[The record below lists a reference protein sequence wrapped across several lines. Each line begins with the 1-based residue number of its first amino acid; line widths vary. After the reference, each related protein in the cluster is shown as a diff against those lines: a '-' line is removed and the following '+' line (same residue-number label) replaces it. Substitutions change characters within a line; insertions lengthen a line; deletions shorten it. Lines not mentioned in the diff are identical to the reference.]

1 MFGLLALDEL
11 IAARYQMALSLGFHI
26 VLSCF
31 GVAFP
36 TMIYVVHR
44 RGLYRGDEV
53 ALTLARKWSK
63 VAAVLFAVGA
73 VSGTILSFEMG
84 LLWPGM
90 METFGDVIGLPFA
103 LEGIAFFV
111 EAVFI
116 GIYLFGWDRL
126 PPKVHL
132 RTLIPIMVSGLFGT
146 FCILAVNAWMNAPS
160 GFRLVEDASGT
171 LRATDVDPLAAIF
184 NGALWPQ
191 FVHMF
196 VATYLV
202 TGFVAA
208 AVYAVGILRGRRDH
222 AHRLGF
228 IVPFAFATVAALMQ
242 PVIGHVAGMRLAT
255 DQPSKLAA
263 MELAVETETN
273 APFIVGGVLIDGEV
287 RGGLEIP
294 GLGSLISRA
303 STDRAV
309 PGLNEFPVADQPP
322 ANVVHLSFQ
331 TMVAS
336 GFAMIGIAL
345 WFWWKRRRSDP
356 FESRWLM
363 RAAVA
368 AGGLSLVAL
377 EAGWVTTEVGR
388 QPWIVYGVMRVEDA
402 VTENSGVW
410 ISLAAIVVIYTAMGV
425 AAAKVLRS
433 MARRWRESDDVDL
446 PTPYGPPAPKP
457 PAATPTSGVTA

>member
-1 MFGLLALDEL
+1 
-11 IAARYQMALSLGFHI
+11 
-26 VLSCF
+26 
-31 GVAFP
+31 
-36 TMIYVVHR
+36 VVHR

-132 RTLIPIMVSGLFGT
+132 RTLIPIIVSGLFGT
-146 FCILAVNAWMNAPS
+146 FCILAVNSWMHAPS
-160 GFRLVEDASGT
+160 GFRLTTDASGT

-191 FVHMF
+191 FIHMF
-196 VATYLV
+196 VATYV
-202 TGFVAA
+202 VAGFVAA

-242 PVIGHVAGMRLAT
+242 PFIGHVAGMRLAT
-255 DQPSKLAA
+255 EQPSKLAA
-263 MELAVETETN
+263 MELALETKTN
-273 APFIVGGVLIDGEV
+273 APLLVGGVLIDGEV
-287 RGGLEIP
+287 RGGIEIP
-294 GLGSLISRA
+294 RLGSLLARGA
-303 STDRAV
+303 TDREV
-309 PGLNEFPVADQPP
+309 LGLNEFPAADRPP
-322 ANVVHLSFQ
+322 ANVVHWSFQ
-331 TMVAS
+331 TMVAA
-336 GFAMIGIAL
+336 GFAMIAIAL

-363 RAAVA
+363 RAAVV

-388 QPWIVYGVMRVEDA
+388 QPWIVYRVMRVEDA
-402 VTENSGVW
+402 VTANSGIW
-410 ISLAAIVVIYTAMGV
+410 ISLTAIVVIYTAMGV
-425 AAAKVLRS
+425 AAAMVLRS

-446 PTPYGPPAPKP
+446 PTPYGPSSPTAPPSTPAQ
-457 PAATPTSGVTA
+457 TVSS

>member
-1 MFGLLALDEL
+1 MFGLLALENL
-11 IAARYQMALSLGFHI
+11 LAARYQMALSLGFHI

-132 RTLIPIMVSGLFGT
+132 RTLIPIIASGLFGT
-146 FCILAVNAWMNAPS
+146 FCILAVNSWMNAPS

-184 NGALWPQ
+184 NRALWPQ
-191 FVHMF
+191 FIHMF

-202 TGFVAA
+202 TGFLVASRVRRGDLARPPRPRPPTRLHRAVRVRHGGGARPARHRPRRGHASRHRPAVEAGGDGARRRDRDELA
-208 AVYAVGILRGRRDH
+208 AHRRRRADRRRGARWDRDPRCRVAPRPRLGRPCRARSERVPGRGSATGERRPSVVPDDGRR
-222 AHRLGF
+222 
-228 IVPFAFATVAALMQ
+228 
-242 PVIGHVAGMRLAT
+242 
-255 DQPSKLAA
+255 
-263 MELAVETETN
+263 
-273 APFIVGGVLIDGEV
+273 
-287 RGGLEIP
+287 
-294 GLGSLISRA
+294 RA
-303 STDRAV
+303 SR
-309 PGLNEFPVADQPP
+309 
-322 ANVVHLSFQ
+322 
-331 TMVAS
+331 
-336 GFAMIGIAL
+336 
-345 WFWWKRRRSDP
+345 
-356 FESRWLM
+356 
-363 RAAVA
+363 
-368 AGGLSLVAL
+368 
-377 EAGWVTTEVGR
+377 
-388 QPWIVYGVMRVEDA
+388 
-402 VTENSGVW
+402 
-410 ISLAAIVVIYTAMGV
+410 
-425 AAAKVLRS
+425 
-433 MARRWRESDDVDL
+433 
-446 PTPYGPPAPKP
+446 
-457 PAATPTSGVTA
+457 

>member
-1 MFGLLALDEL
+1 MFGLLAVEEL
-11 IAARYQMALSLGFHI
+11 VAARYQMALSLGFHI

-44 RGLYRGDEV
+44 RGIYRGDEV

-132 RTLIPIMVSGLFGT
+132 RTLIPIIASGLFGT
-146 FCILAVNAWMNAPS
+146 FCILAVNSWMNAPS
-160 GFRLVEDASGT
+160 GFDLVVDASGT

-184 NGALWPQ
+184 NRALWPQ

-202 TGFVAA
+202 TGFLAA
-208 AVYAVGILRGRRDH
+208 SVYAVGILRGRRDH

-228 IVPFAFATVAALMQ
+228 IVPFAFATVAALVQ

-273 APFIVGGVLIDGEV
+273 SPLIIGGVLIDGEV
-287 RGGLEIP
+287 RGGIEIPSVGSLARP
-294 GLGSLISRA
+294 GLGRPHRA
-303 STDRAV
+303 RPERVPGRGSATGERRSPVVPDDGRFRLRDDRDRAV
-309 PGLNEFPVADQPP
+309 VLVEAAVVRPVRVAVAHAGGGRRGRVEPCRSRGRMGHHRGRTSAVDRLQGHARRRRRHRELGDLDQPHRDRGDLYGHECGCRGGP
-322 ANVVHLSFQ
+322 ALDGS
-331 TMVAS
+331 
-336 GFAMIGIAL
+336 AL
-345 WFWWKRRRSDP
+345 
-356 FESRWLM
+356 
-363 RAAVA
+363 
-368 AGGLSLVAL
+368 
-377 EAGWVTTEVGR
+377 
-388 QPWIVYGVMRVEDA
+388 
-402 VTENSGVW
+402 
-410 ISLAAIVVIYTAMGV
+410 
-425 AAAKVLRS
+425 
-433 MARRWRESDDVDL
+433 ARER
-446 PTPYGPPAPKP
+446 
-457 PAATPTSGVTA
+457 